1 MAWPEVKKQ
10 IAAFFSETPAH
21 LQHGRLGERAAKKHL
36 QQLGLKFL
44 LANFVVTGKGEIDLI
59 FREEDCLV
67 FVEVKTRSSED
78 WSRPASAVDEEKRAR
93 LVKVSLNYRRR
104 LPNPYVKYRYDI
116 VEVLLENGNVR
127 EIRHLPNA
135 FTEDLRKR

>member
-1 MAWPEVKKQ
+1 MAWPEVKKE
-10 IAAFFSETPAH
+10 IASWFAKVPAH
-21 LQHGRLGERAAKKHL
+21 LQHGRLGESAAKKHL
-36 QQLGLKFL
+36 QKLGLKFL
-44 LANFVVTGKGEIDLI
+44 LANFGVTGKGEIDLI

-78 WSRPASAVDEEKRAR
+78 WTRPASAVDEDKRR
-93 LVKVSLNYRRR
+93 RIVKISLNYRRR